1 MDRHL
6 RWMLVAGLAVAAL
19 VLSCS
24 DEPLTPNLND
34 TTKAPLIN
42 NVVGAQYL
50 DGAYIVVFKD
60 NVSDVQMSIDDV
72 GNTHGFVAK
81 HRYTAALKG
90 FSGNLTD
97 EQVEV
102 LQNDPRV
109 AYIEQDQV
117 VHIATTQTGATWG
130 IDRIDQLDLPLS
142 TTYEYNYTGAGVD
155 VYVIDTGIRF
165 THNDFGGRA
174 ISGVDE
180 IDGGTADDANGHGT
194 HVSGTIGGAT
204 YGVAKGVTLYAV
216 RVLDA
221 SGSGTTSGVIAGI
234 DWVTANHSSS
244 RPSVANM
251 SLGGS
256 ASTSL
261 DTAVQNSIA
270 SGVTYC
276 VASGNYSANASN
288 YSPARV
294 ATALTVAATTSSDAW
309 ASYSNYGSVVDILA
323 PGSSVKSDYYTS
335 NTATA
340 TMSGTSMASP
350 HATGVCALYLEA
362 NPSATPA
369 QVCAAVVAASTASTI
384 TSVPSGTV
392 NKFLYS
398 LIGGGSTP
406 TVPAAPTLSS
416 PTNGATNVSVPP
428 TLSWSASSGAT
439 SYAVQVATSSSFT
452 TIVYSASGLTTTST
466 SATGLSASTIY
477 YWRVNATNSAGTSD
491 WSSVY
496 SFTTASSSGSAPAA
510 PTLSSPSNGATNVS
524 TSPTL
529 SWSAST
535 GATSYRLQ
543 VSTSSTFST
552 LTKDVSGITSTSQQV
567 TGLSRSTRYYWR
579 VNATNAYG
587 TSDWSSVRYFTT
599 RRR

>member
-552 LTKDVSGITSTSQQV
+552 LTKDVSGITLTSQQV
-567 TGLSRSTRYYWR
+567 TGLSRNSRYYWR